1 MLKVSTT
8 MLGQVKEVTE
18 SYQDLQKNHDEIEK
32 NQTES
37 TPDTLT
43 SQNQPNLRTKLKLT
57 HFEWFCLV

>member
-32 NQTES
+32 NQTEA

-43 SQNQPNLRTKLKLT
+43 CQNQQNLRTKLKLT